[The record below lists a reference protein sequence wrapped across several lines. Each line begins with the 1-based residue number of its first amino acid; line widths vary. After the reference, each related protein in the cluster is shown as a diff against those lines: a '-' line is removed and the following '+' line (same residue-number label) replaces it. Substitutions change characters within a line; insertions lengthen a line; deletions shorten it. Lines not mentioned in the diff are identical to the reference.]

1 MMMFDERDVGFYTEY
16 RDVIQ
21 TGGVQPR
28 ETLVCIKKT
37 ATRHKRGELN
47 RSDRNLKATSEAMIF
62 TLLQLGER
70 EGGFY

>member
-16 RDVIQ
+16 RDAIQ

-37 ATRHKRGELN
+37 ATRHKRGE
-47 RSDRNLKATSEAMIF
+47 
-62 TLLQLGER
+62 
-70 EGGFY
+70 